1 MKKYYYTIGEVSNLL
16 QVKPHIIR
24 YWESEFQ
31 QLNPGKTRGGNRKYS
46 PRDIELLRTIHDML
60 HNQRYTIQGARKKL
74 RDTAHKEEQSVVMAE
89 SPKDV
94 LKHKIEKGLKEVRDL
109 LRGTQLK

>member
-24 YWESEFQ
+24 YWESEFP
-31 QLNPGKTRGGNRKYS
+31 QLSPGKTRGGNRRYS
-46 PRDIELLRTIHDML
+46 QKDIDLLRSIHDML

-74 RDTAHKEEQSVVMAE
+74 RASARQDEQLEMRMA
-89 SPKDV
+89 SPKDE
-94 LKHKIEKGLKEVRDL
+94 LKKKVSRELREVRDL
-109 LRGTQLK
+109 LRNPYQK